1 MRRINEMEECMKV
14 AMRIMAFAL
23 SGIATLTAGI
33 AQETPADIYEAAKK
47 EGKVIIWSSLDVEVQ
62 QKQLGAFSKKYP
74 GITIEAFKL
83 PPGAA
88 VERAIIEARAGKLS
102 VDVMDTNSGYLQL
115 LFDRGLVR
123 PYEWAKV
130 FGVPDDQVLYNSRVI
145 QIGHYDLPITYNTNL
160 AKSGDLNSW
169 NDLANVNWSGKF
181 LLEARGFAFA
191 ILAQDW
197 GLERTLGL
205 VKSLVANKPVI
216 TRSATPTADALA
228 SGQAAAAVG
237 ALAARISL
245 FKMQGAPTEWARVG
259 PIPAQ
264 VVTIFPVHG
273 GPHPN
278 AAKLWA
284 AWWAGAE
291 AQKIFYDEQGFGLLT
306 GPNANPRGK
315 ELQKLGIPIVFETA
329 NVEEGRRNLEVVAK
343 AIEGI
348 K

>member
-1 MRRINEMEECMKV
+1 MIG
-14 AMRIMAFAL
+14 ITAFAL
-23 SGIATLTAGI
+23 TGIACLTAVT
-33 AQETPADIYEAAKK
+33 AQETPASIYEAAKK
-47 EGKVIIWSSLDVEVQ
+47 EGKIIIWSSLDVEVQ
-62 QKQLGAFSKKYP
+62 HKQLAAFSKKYP
-74 GITIEAFKL
+74 GIGIEAFKL
-83 PPGAA
+83 PPGSA
-88 VERAIIEARAGKLS
+88 VERAIIEARGGKLS

-115 LFDRGLVR
+115 LFDRDLVR

-130 FGVPDDQVLYNSRVI
+130 FGIPDDQVLYNSRVI

-160 AKSGDLNSW
+160 AKVGDFKSW
-169 NDLANVNWSGKF
+169 NDLADPKWGGKF

-205 VKSLVANKPVI
+205 VKNLVANKPII

-228 SGQAAAAVG
+228 SGQASAAIG
-237 ALAARISL
+237 ALGARTSL
-245 FKMQGAPTEWARVG
+245 FRMQGAPVEWARVG
-259 PIPAQ
+259 PMPAQ

-273 GPHPN
+273 APHPN

-291 AQKIFYDEQGFGLLT
+291 AQKIFYDEQGLGLLT

-315 ELQKLGIPIVFETA
+315 ELQKLGVPIVFETA
-329 NVEEGRRNLEVVAK
+329 NVEEGRRNLELVAK
-343 AIEGI
+343 AIEGGR
-348 K
+348 